1 MSTLDLCFGNVLK
14 SVLGENGIDDDRLR
28 SDLSDRFRNAY
39 ANVEARRAT
48 GEMGLFDLPYATET
62 AAQTVELADG
72 FGQWFENVVILGIGG
87 SALGA
92 RTLRDGLLGPLW
104 NQLNDEARDHYP
116 RLYVLDNV
124 DPSSARSL
132 LDAIDIRRSLFCV
145 ISKSGATAETM
156 ALYLVVEGRV
166 REAVGEEKSHGHFLF
181 ITDPEAGALRRIA
194 NAEQIPSLPIPA
206 NVGGRFSV
214 LSPVGLLPAAVT
226 GIDVAGLMRGAERME
241 EACRTSDLLKN
252 PAGMFA
258 TLMVQADRELG
269 RSIHVLMPYCDRLR
283 SLALWFQQLWA
294 ESLGKAR
301 DLDGNAVSI
310 GPTPLPAV
318 GATDQHAQV
327 QLFMEGPHDK
337 IVVFVAVGDEGDP
350 VLIPDHRNDEAGL
363 AYLGGSTLRAL
374 LESERLA
381 TTEALRQSG
390 RPSITL
396 TVERLDAPT
405 MGALLQFFEI
415 ATVYAGELYGVDPLD
430 QPGVELGKRL
440 TYGLMGREG
449 FAAPALPEADP
460 GDRISTSL
468 G

>member
-1 MSTLDLCFGNVLK
+1 MSSLDFQFGNVLK
-14 SVLGENGIDDDRLR
+14 SVLGENGIDDGRLVG
-28 SDLSDRFRNAY
+28 DLAERFRTAY
-39 ANVEARRAT
+39 AKVEARRA
-48 GEMGLFDLPYATET
+48 GGDMGLFDLPFATES
-62 AAQTVELADG
+62 AAQTVDLAEG

-104 NQLNDEARDHYP
+104 NQLDDEARDHFP

-132 LDAIDIRRSLFCV
+132 LEAIDIRRSLFCV

-166 REAVGEEKSHGHFLF
+166 REVVGEEKSHGHFLF
-181 ITDPEAGALRRIA
+181 ITDPEAGVLRRIA
-194 NAEQIPSLPIPA
+194 EAEQIPSLPIPS

-226 GIDVAGLMRGAERME
+226 GIDVEGLMRGAARME
-241 EACRTSDLLKN
+241 MACRTDDLLKN
-252 PAGMFA
+252 PAGLFA
-258 TLMVQADRELG
+258 TLMVAADQELG

-283 SLALWFQQLWA
+283 TLASWFQQLWA
-294 ESLGKAR
+294 ESLGKA
-301 DLDGNAVSI
+301 LDVEGRAVAI
-310 GPTPLPAV
+310 GPTPLPAL

-350 VLIPDHRNDEAGL
+350 VQIPDHRSDEDGL
-363 AYLGGSTLRAL
+363 AYLGGRSLREL
-374 LESERLA
+374 FECERLA
-381 TTEALRQSG
+381 TTEALRQAG
-390 RPSITL
+390 RPSLTL
-396 TVERLDAPT
+396 EAPRLDATT

-415 ATVYAGELYGVDPLD
+415 ATVFAGALYGVDPLN

-440 TYGLMGREG
+440 TYGLMGRDG
-449 FAAPALPEADP
+449 FEPPTLNQTGP
-460 GDRISTSL
+460 GDRISTPL
-468 G
+468 V

>member
-1 MSTLDLCFGNVLK
+1 MSTLELQFGNILQ
-14 SVLGENGIDDDRLR
+14 SVLGENGIDESRLTE
-28 SDLSDRFRNAY
+28 DLAREFRTAHS
-39 ANVEARRAT
+39 AVEARKAT
-48 GEMGLFDLPYATET
+48 GDMGLFDLPYATET

-72 FGQWFENVVILGIGG
+72 FGQWFENIVILGIGG

-92 RTLRDGLLGPLW
+92 RTLRDGLLGPMW
-104 NQLNDEARDHYP
+104 NQLDDEARDHYP

-124 DPSSARSL
+124 DPASARSL
-132 LDAIDIRRSLFCV
+132 LNAIDIRRSLFCV
-145 ISKSGATAETM
+145 ISKSGSTAETM

-166 REAVGEEKSHGHFLF
+166 REAVGEGKSHGHFLF

-194 NAEQIPSLPIPA
+194 DAEQIPTLPVPP

-226 GIDVAGLMRGAERME
+226 GIDVPGLMRGAASME
-241 EACRTSDLLKN
+241 MACRTDDLMRN
-252 PAGMFA
+252 PAGLFA
-258 TLMVQADRELG
+258 TLMVAADRELG
-269 RSIHVLMPYCDRLR
+269 RPIHVLMPYCDRLR

-294 ESLGKAR
+294 ESLGKAT
-301 DLDGNAVSI
+301 DLKGNAVAI

-337 IVVFVAVGDEGDP
+337 LVVFVAVSDEGDP
-350 VLIPDHRNDEAGL
+350 VVIPDHRRSEAGL
-363 AYLGGSTLRAL
+363 AYLGGRSLRDL

-381 TTEALRQSG
+381 TAEALRQSG
-390 RPSITL
+390 RPNLTL
-396 TVERLDAPT
+396 ALERLDAPT
-405 MGALLQFFEI
+405 LGGLMQFLEI
-415 ATVYAGELYGVDPLD
+415 ATVYAGALYGIDPLN

-449 FAAPALPEADP
+449 FEAPAIPEPGP
-460 GDRISTSL
+460 GDRITTPV